1 MVIIY
6 RKHIKNMGDNTD
18 TKTTPT
24 DSTTNGVD
32 TPPETSVATDSA
44 ATPAPEETTAVD
56 TTPLETPAVEP
67 TVTATEAVAETT
79 PSTTETD
86 VTAVATTPE
95 AASTRTRVIVQY
107 GIATAII
114 LVMGVGLLYAL
125 EKQGRVN
132 TGVFDSVTELI
143 TPAPAAAVVN
153 GVKIPLAQYEKNRE
167 QLIQTATF
175 QGLDPENESI
185 KTQITA
191 QALDVLVNTELLRQA
206 AVAAGITV
214 TAADVDARYEEI
226 IATLGGEEQ
235 LNTKMAELAITPE
248 SLRSDIEGEILIKQH
263 LDKAVDLTNIKIEDA
278 EIQAVYDQAN
288 TPGADLPPLAEVRA
302 QIEAQLKMTKEQEI
316 IGAYIETLKKEAQI
330 DTKI

>member
-1 MVIIY
+1 
-6 RKHIKNMGDNTD
+6 MGDNTD

-32 TPPETSVATDSA
+32 TPLETSVATDSTT
-44 ATPAPEETTAVD
+44 TPAPEETTAVD
-56 TTPLETPAVEP
+56 STPVETPALEP
-67 TVTATEAVAETT
+67 TVPATEAVAETT

-86 VTAVATTPE
+86 VAAVATTPE

-125 EKQGRVN
+125 EKQGRVD

-185 KTQITA
+185 KTQINA

-206 AVAAGITV
+206 AVAAGVTV
-214 TAADVDARYEEI
+214 TAADIDARYEEI

-248 SLRSDIEGEILIKQH
+248 SLRNDIEGEILIKQH

-288 TPGADLPPLAEVRA
+288 TPGADLPPLTEVRA

-316 IGAYIETLKKEAQI
+316 IGAYIETLKEKAQI
-330 DTKI
+330 ETKI